1 MLLFKE
7 IVPEIK
13 LLKTPFCGS
22 WSGVVLIKG
31 TENILIDSGASNEV
45 VDEVLVPALKAEG
58 LEPNDISILLNSHS
72 HGDHVG
78 GHYRFR
84 EISLAKIVA
93 FAPSLDKMR
102 DPLKYNKLIRAPFPE
117 YSPPPS
123 SSLKGIEPD
132 VLINDGDLVA
142 GRLRLIHT
150 PGHDDDCVCWYD
162 EKTKTLITGDSLQAN
177 GTELQGVG
185 FYQDLDGYK
194 KAIEKLLKLDVENL
208 VSGHDYLPCGSIA
221 IGKEKARWYLETCL
235 TLTDTYDILIKSFK
249 ERGITELPDLAR
261 ELIKHI
267 GGQMPAFLFLPLFTV
282 REHLKKGNI

>member
-1 MLLFKE
+1 MLFFEE
-7 IVPEIK
+7 IVEGIK

-22 WSGVVLIKG
+22 WSGVVLIEGEK
-31 TENILIDSGASNEV
+31 NILIDSGASTEI
-45 VDEVLVPALKAEG
+45 VDEVLVPALQKEG
-58 LEPNDISILLNSHS
+58 LSPNNIDILLNSHT
-72 HGDHVG
+72 HGDHIG
-78 GHYRFR
+78 GHYRFK
-84 EISLAKIVA
+84 EISSAEIVA
-93 FAPSLDKMR
+93 FESSLDKMR

-123 SSLKGIEPD
+123 SSLKGVEPD
-132 VLINDGDLVA
+132 SLVKEGDLVA

-185 FYQDLDGYK
+185 FYQDLCGYRN
-194 KAIEKLLKLDVENL
+194 AIKKLLQLDVENL
-208 VSGHDYLPCGSIA
+208 ISGHYYIPCGAVA

-235 TLTDTYDILIKSFK
+235 TLTKTYDILISEFK
-249 ERGITELPDLAR
+249 KQGIVELPDLAR
-261 ELIKHI
+261 DLIKHV

-282 REHLKKGNI
+282 REHLKTGI